1 MPERRMLNFAS
12 MDEIMPD
19 VNRLLEGHSTA
30 GQWTLAQILHHLA
43 TSIRLTSLGRASS
56 TPGHGS
62 EAFRQQFFHSR
73 RFPEGL
79 AAPHPKLIPPVD
91 ADVHVQT
98 KALQEAIALFT
109 SAAGPFPDH
118 PLLGAL
124 SKEEWSQFHCIHCA
138 HHLGFAA
145 PLPAEAGSTLVSD
158 PSRSGAD

>member
-1 MPERRMLNFAS
+1 MPERRMLDFAS

-19 VNRLLEGHSTA
+19 VERLLEGHSTA

-43 TSIRLTSLGRASS
+43 TSIRLTSLGRAGLASES
-56 TPGHGS
+56 GS
-62 EAFRQQFFHSR
+62 EAFRRRFYRSR

-79 AAPHPKLIPPVD
+79 TAPHPRLIPPAD

-109 SAAGPFPDH
+109 SAAGPFRGH
-118 PLLGAL
+118 PLLGTL

-138 HHLGFAA
+138 HHLSFAT
-145 PLPAEAGSTLVSD
+145 PVPAEAGSALISD
-158 PSRSGAD
+158 PPRACAD

>member
-1 MPERRMLNFAS
+1 MPERRMLDFAS

-19 VNRLLEGHSTA
+19 VERLLEGHSTA

-43 TSIRLTSLGRASS
+43 TSIRLTSLGRAGSVS
-56 TPGHGS
+56 ESGS
-62 EAFRQQFFHSR
+62 EAFRWRFYRSR

-79 AAPHPKLIPPVD
+79 TAPHPRPIPPAD
-91 ADVHVQT
+91 ADVHVET

-109 SAAGPFPDH
+109 SAAGPFPGH

-145 PLPAEAGSTLVSD
+145 PLPPEAGSALI
-158 PSRSGAD
+158 SGPPRACAD